1 MNRSRKKHADN
12 VSDQI
17 LEAAK
22 TLFAEK
28 GYQDTTVRAIAQRAR
43 VNGSA
48 VNYYFRSKEGLYE
61 AIFLQAYGQL
71 EPALVALLPT
81 VHDQQSWEA
90 ALRTWLDFILAL
102 FLYDTPERDIFRRL
116 VAQERSSPTEFGN
129 RIFHHVVMPVVD
141 VFRKLIRMAVPE
153 ADPETFQAI
162 FIVLLGQCTCFIHR
176 DPPWDEL
183 ELCPTLSREQWAR
196 LLCDQIL
203 ANIKARFSYQGRGV

>member
-1 MNRSRKKHADN
+1 MLPSNAS
-12 VSDQI
+12 
-17 LEAAK
+17 
-22 TLFAEK
+22 
-28 GYQDTTVRAIAQRAR
+28 
-43 VNGSA
+43 
-48 VNYYFRSKEGLYE
+48 
-61 AIFLQAYGQL
+61 IFQ
-71 EPALVALLPT
+71 PLLGFFPT
-81 VHDQQSWEA
+81 Q
-90 ALRTWLDFILAL
+90 
-102 FLYDTPERDIFRRL
+102 RDIFRRL